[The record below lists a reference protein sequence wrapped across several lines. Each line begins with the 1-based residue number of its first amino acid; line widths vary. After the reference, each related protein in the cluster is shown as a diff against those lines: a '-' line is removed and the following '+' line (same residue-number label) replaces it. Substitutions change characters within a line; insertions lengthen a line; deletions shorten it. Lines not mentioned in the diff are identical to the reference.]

1 MKLKELGE
9 KTLEMMK
16 KLNRKAVIAA
26 GAVVIIGVA
35 VLLNF
40 LLLPDDA
47 VENQKKIDPAIDL
60 SDVAGAVA
68 DADEDAENASN
79 EDADEDAEDAFAQ
92 MTLDR
97 QQARDEAMEVLNA
110 VAESDTAVDAMKEE
124 AMNEI
129 QQIAKDI
136 ECEANIESLIK
147 AKGFEECVA
156 VVSGDSAQVIV
167 KTDGLMENEVA
178 QISEI
183 VYEQANIVPDNL
195 KIIESN

>member
-40 LLLPDDA
+40 LLLPNDA

-68 DADEDAENASN
+68 DADAENASN
-79 EDADEDAEDAFAQ
+79 EDADAEDAFAQ

-110 VAESDTAVDAMKEE
+110 VAESDTAV
-124 AMNEI
+124 
-129 QQIAKDI
+129 
-136 ECEANIESLIK
+136 
-147 AKGFEECVA
+147 
-156 VVSGDSAQVIV
+156 
-167 KTDGLMENEVA
+167 
-178 QISEI
+178 
-183 VYEQANIVPDNL
+183 VP
-195 KIIESN
+195 

>member
-1 MKLKELGE
+1 MKLKEFGE
-9 KTLEMMK
+9 KTLELMK

-47 VENQKKIDPAIDL
+47 VGEQKKLDPAVDL

-68 DADEDAENASN
+68 DVEAEDASGEEADEDVA
-79 EDADEDAEDAFAQ
+79 DAFAQ

-124 AMNEI
+124 AMSEI

-136 ECEANIESLIK
+136 ECEANIESLVK

-156 VVSGDSAQVIV
+156 VISGDTAQVIV

-183 VYEQANIVPDNL
+183 VYEQASIVPDNL

>member
-47 VENQKKIDPAIDL
+47 VGEQKKLDPAVDL

-68 DADEDAENASN
+68 DVEAEDASGEGADEDVA
-79 EDADEDAEDAFAQ
+79 DAFAQ

-124 AMNEI
+124 AMSEI

-136 ECEANIESLIK
+136 ECEANIESLVK

-178 QISEI
+178 QISEL

>member
-9 KTLEMMK
+9 KTLEMIK
-16 KLNRKAVIAA
+16 KLNRKAIISA

-40 LLLPDDA
+40 LLLPTDA
-47 VENQKKIDPAIDL
+47 TKKKKKVDPAVDL
-60 SDVAGAVA
+60 SDVAGAIESG
-68 DADEDAENASN
+68 DSKGASN
-79 EDADEDAEDAFAQ
+79 DNANAEDKFAQ
-92 MTLDR
+92 MSLER
-97 QQARDEAMEVLNA
+97 RQARDEAMEVLNA

-124 AMNEI
+124 AINEI
-129 QQIAKDI
+129 QKIAKDI

-156 VVSGDSAQVIV
+156 VVSGETAQVIV
-167 KTDGLMENEVA
+167 KTQGLMENEVA

-183 VYEQANIVPDNL
+183 VYEQANVVPDNL
-195 KIIESN
+195 TIIESK

>member
-68 DADEDAENASN
+68 DADAESASN
-79 EDADEDAEDAFAQ
+79 EDAGEDAEDAFAQ

>member
-1 MKLKELGE
+1 MKLKEFGE
-9 KTLEMMK
+9 KTLEMIK
-16 KLNRKAVIAA
+16 KLNRKAVIAS

-40 LLLPDDA
+40 LLLPADA
-47 VENQKKIDPAIDL
+47 AKDKKNLDPVVDL
-60 SDVAGAVA
+60 SDVAGAIA
-68 DADEDAENASN
+68 DKNSKDTSAESSTKQ
-79 EDADEDAEDAFAQ
+79 DVFAK
-92 MTLDR
+92 MSLER
-97 QQARDEAMEVLNA
+97 QQARDEAMEVLNT

-129 QQIAKDI
+129 QKIAKDI
-136 ECEANIESLIK
+136 ECEANIESLVK

-156 VVSGDSAQVIV
+156 VINGDSAQVIV

-183 VYEQANIVPDNL
+183 VYEQANIVPNNL
-195 KIIESN
+195 HIIESK

>member
-68 DADEDAENASN
+68 DADAENASN
-79 EDADEDAEDAFAQ
+79 EDADAEDAFAQ

-167 KTDGLMENEVA
+167 RTDGLMENEVA

>member
-1 MKLKELGE
+1 MKLKEFGE
-9 KTLEMMK
+9 KTLELMK

-47 VENQKKIDPAIDL
+47 VGEQKKLDPAVDL

-68 DADEDAENASN
+68 DVEAEDASGEEADEDVA
-79 EDADEDAEDAFAQ
+79 DAFAQ

-97 QQARDEAMEVLNA
+97 QQARYEAMEVLNA

-124 AMNEI
+124 AMSEI

-136 ECEANIESLIK
+136 ECEANIESLVK

-156 VVSGDSAQVIV
+156 VISGDTAQVIV

-183 VYEQANIVPDNL
+183 VYEQASIVPDNL

>member
-68 DADEDAENASN
+68 DADAENASN
-79 EDADEDAEDAFAQ
+79 ENAGEDAEDAFAQ

>member
-68 DADEDAENASN
+68 DADAENASN
-79 EDADEDAEDAFAQ
+79 EDAGEDAEDAFAQ

>member
-1 MKLKELGE
+1 MKLKEFGE
-9 KTLEMMK
+9 KTLEMIK

-40 LLLPDDA
+40 LLLPTDA
-47 VENQKKIDPAIDL
+47 TKDKKKVDPAVDL
-60 SDVAGAVA
+60 SDVAGAIAGA
-68 DADEDAENASN
+68 DAKDVSN
-79 EDADEDAEDAFAQ
+79 NNDDAEDVFAQ
-92 MTLDR
+92 MSLDR

-129 QQIAKDI
+129 QKIAKDI

-156 VVSGDSAQVIV
+156 VINGDSAQVIV

-183 VYEQANIVPDNL
+183 VYEQANVVPNNL
-195 KIIESN
+195 KIIESK